1 MFVTMSTLVLASVLP
16 LAVALLTPQSLRAPS
31 TSFKPLLCAANDLL
45 ATHKASPLITTAQ
58 RFSAGMIGLFI
69 SASACVPLVHADSGE
84 YLKSLATVIET
95 KEVLKPVM
103 GYVKDQA
110 YDNARTNIKVPDLH
124 S

>member
-1 MFVTMSTLVLASVLP
+1 MP
-16 LAVALLTPQSLRAPS
+16 LAVALLIPQSLRAPS
-31 TSFKPLLCAANDLL
+31 ISFKPLLCAANDVS
-45 ATHKASPLITTAQ
+45 AMHKGSPLITKVQ
-58 RFSAGMIGLFI
+58 RFSAGVIALFI
-69 SASACVPLVHADSGE
+69 STSACVPLVHADSGE

-110 YDNARTNIKVPDLH
+110 YDNARTNIKV